1 MDSGG
6 RSRFESPNCVVVLE
20 AENLDL
26 GRVLRDGSRQS
37 PIVGCQSGL
46 RPLGAS
52 DVETVVD
59 RMSYP
64 VRGSRRLKEQVF
76 RWMQSWDSRSQDFF
90 EEDGRV
96 ADFSPAS
103 FLPEDVRALGENEV
117 GGVAFECVVQQEACF
132 RASRF
137 LRKPLDHDARVDRD
151 PHLSRSSRIRSVLSV
166 WGVPAVCSAR
176 RSVRSRKAA
185 RRSR

>member
-26 GRVLRDGSRQS
+26 GKVLRDGSRQS

-90 EEDGRV
+90 EEDGRLPT
-96 ADFSPAS
+96 SPRRLFFQKTFAHSVRMKSGAWHSNAS
-103 FLPEDVRALGENEV
+103 SSKR
-117 GGVAFECVVQQEACF
+117 
-132 RASRF
+132 RASGRRASSANH
-137 LRKPLDHDARVDRD
+137 LTTTLASTVI